1 MNYYYYQNK
10 KHQPIRSKYGN
21 RIVEYD
27 GYKFDSQGES
37 MRYYQL
43 KMLQKAGKISGL
55 QVHVPFEL
63 IPKDGKHRA
72 IYYEADFVY
81 IEDGQKI
88 VEDFKGFRTDVYKI
102 KKRMMKWLYDIDI
115 RETSDKD
122 LGKKPVRL

>member
-1 MNYYYYQNK
+1 MNYYYHHPDK

-21 RIVEYD
+21 RIVEFD

-63 IPKDGKHRA
+63 IPKDEKHRA

-81 IEDGQKI
+81 IENGEKI

-102 KKRMMKWLYDIDI
+102 KKRMMKWLYGIDI
-115 RETSDKD
+115 KETSDKD
-122 LGKKPVRL
+122 LR

>member
-1 MNYYYYQNK
+1 MSYPGR
-10 KHQPIRSKYGN
+10 QPIRSKYGN

-63 IPKDGKHRA
+63 IPKDEKHRA

-102 KKRMMKWLYDIDI
+102 KKRMMKWLYGIDI
-115 RETSDKD
+115 KETSDKD
-122 LGKKPVRL
+122 LR

>member
-1 MNYYYYQNK
+1 MSYPGR
-10 KHQPIRSKYGN
+10 QPIRSKYGN

-55 QVHVPFEL
+55 QVHIPFEL

-81 IEDGQKI
+81 IENGEKI

-102 KKRMMKWLYDIDI
+102 KKRLMKWLYGIDI
-115 RETSDKD
+115 RETSEKD
-122 LGKKPVRL
+122 LR

>member
-1 MNYYYYQNK
+1 MSNYN
-10 KHQPIRSKYGN
+10 HQPIRSKYGN
-21 RIVEYD
+21 RKVEYD

-55 QVHVPFEL
+55 QVHIPFEL

-81 IEDGQKI
+81 IENGEKI
-88 VEDFKGFRTDVYKI
+88 VEDFKSISRLSLYRKTESIVPYTTKPTLFILRTG
-102 KKRMMKWLYDIDI
+102 KR
-115 RETSDKD
+115 S
-122 LGKKPVRL
+122 